1 MMDWPPQSADVN
13 PIKQF
18 WAELE
23 NKLDRYII
31 QSKESFWLE
40 LQKSWDNFSVK
51 VLRKYVDTMPERCV
65 SVIAAKGGHTKY

>member
-23 NKLDRYII
+23 INWIDILYSQRKVFGLSCR
-31 QSKESFWLE
+31 SHG
-40 LQKSWDNFSVK
+40 DNFSVK
-51 VLRKYVDTMPERCV
+51 VLRKYIDTMPERCV
-65 SVIAAKGGHTKY
+65 SVIAAKGGHTTY